1 VCAYV
6 HTYVCMYVCNCE
18 CTYIY
23 VAGAVA
29 LTLEQA
35 EQEEREKDL
44 KSDKRGLKT
53 ELREMELAHE
63 AAVKKLKLVC
73 MYICTSVRRW
83 CWYALIYSGLRINI
97 GAYVRTYVCMYAR
110 HSKLY
115 ESTVYICGW

>member
-1 VCAYV
+1 MFAEVCV
-6 HTYVCMYVCNCE
+6 LWLENLLHCVCICTYIRMYVCNCE

-73 MYICTSVRRW
+73 MYICTSVHL
-83 CWYALIYSGLRINI
+83 YVD
-97 GAYVRTYVCMYAR
+97 GAGM
-110 HSKLY
+110 H
-115 ESTVYICGW
+115 